1 MGERVVA
8 YYAIRLLGLFMCG
21 VWDGLAKE
29 LTPELETWLVSR
41 TQHDQCG
48 E

>member
-8 YYAIRLLGLFMCG
+8 YCTIRLLGLFVCG

-29 LTPELETWLVSR
+29 LTPELKPSW
-41 TQHDQCG
+41 
-48 E
+48 